1 MQSED
6 RKQAYSKAIAL
17 ADQANNFLADIEAID
32 DYERDEFLGD
42 LWDAAFDLSINIQ
55 RACRSERNAEREVMK
70 NETKE

>member
-6 RKQAYSKAIAL
+6 RKQAYSKAITL
-17 ADQANNFLADIEAID
+17 ADQANNFLADIEAIE
-32 DYERDEFLGD
+32 DYEGDEFLGD